1 MSKLVYPPEK
11 PKKHLEQHFA
21 EHDLPGQ
28 PNIHAPAE
36 HPHVLKQ
43 LPHPD
48 NQDPLSHLEVKNA
61 ISKLKNAMT
70 MGLDGLREESLK
82 YDSSDKLL
90 ENLCRLIFEVRDGE
104 KTCESW
110 RISRLTY
117 LWKWKGSS
125 LKPAKHTALNYRI
138 IEQTDHYN
146 EARSNVQGL
155 RIQSAG
161 HTVGFRNG
169 VRTQDATYV
178 ARRLTDT
185 MPGT

>member
-1 MSKLVYPPEK
+1 MRVGRKFPPFPTAK
-11 PKKHLEQHFA
+11 PQHQHRTYDGLAISNATPEYTKNINMPHLEQHFA

-70 MGLDGLREESLK
+70 MGLDGLRKESLK

-104 KTCESW
+104 KTRESW

-146 EARSNVQGL
+146 EARSDAQGL
-155 RIQSAG
+155 RI
-161 HTVGFRNG
+161 
-169 VRTQDATYV
+169 
-178 ARRLTDT
+178 
-185 MPGT
+185 